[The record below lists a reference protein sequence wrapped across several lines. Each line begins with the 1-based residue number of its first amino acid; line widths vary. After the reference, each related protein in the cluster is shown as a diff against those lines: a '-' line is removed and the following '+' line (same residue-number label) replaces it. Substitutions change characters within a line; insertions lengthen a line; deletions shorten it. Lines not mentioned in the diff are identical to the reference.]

1 MRVIGQLVLLD
12 VGLAHVLF
20 IGLEESQTLV

>member
-1 MRVIGQLVLLD
+1 MTVIGQLILLD

-20 IGLEESQTLV
+20 LGLEESQTLI